1 MVQASIPIG
10 RSILRNFPQAPEFL
24 AELSQK

>member
-1 MVQASIPIG
+1 MVQVSIPIG
-10 RSILRNFPQAPEFL
+10 RSILQNFPQASEFL